1 MEWFLLR
8 TEGIQPLSM
17 VASIIQCEV
26 RYSQHGP
33 SESQSRL
40 KGTLARWR
48 KVVKRA
54 ARCYIKDDN
63 QSRQRAPQLFPLLVM
78 TQRSLQTAECEAR
91 AWVNVARWRG
101 QKCANPVDTAACLYC
116 GWRCTRDSKPTE
128 NVVCMASYTL
138 VNVIQIFFFL
148 LISRISL
155 SFFFFLFFSL
165 FIHTLCP
172 YDLIKKI
179 VHQFLFV
186 CPQYLKKILCP
197 KNSN

>member
-1 MEWFLLR
+1 MRYENNYLMEWFLLW
-8 TEGIQPLSM
+8 TEGIQWLSM

-40 KGTLARWR
+40 KGTLARWK

-63 QSRQRAPQLFPLLVM
+63 QSPQRAPQLFPLLEM

-138 VNVIQIFFFL
+138 VHVI
-148 LISRISL
+148 
-155 SFFFFLFFSL
+155 
-165 FIHTLCP
+165 
-172 YDLIKKI
+172 
-179 VHQFLFV
+179 
-186 CPQYLKKILCP
+186 
-197 KNSN
+197 